1 MPALVTTRNRT
12 DDVMTR
18 RVAPPP
24 RLFPPGRAPEKQHI
38 VAVTFR
44 TDDGRHWHAVG
55 GGATIAAAVEW
66 ARESCPDDAVWEA
79 ETWNDLYG
87 D

>member
-1 MPALVTTRNRT
+1 MHALVTRDTRI
-12 DDVMTR
+12 DDLTL
-18 RVAPPP
+18 RVAPALHLLRTEP
-24 RLFPPGRAPEKQHI
+24 APEKQLI

-44 TDDGRHWHAVG
+44 ADDGRRWHAVG
-55 GGATIAAAVEW
+55 GGATIAAAIEW

-79 ETWNDLYG
+79 ETWDDLYG